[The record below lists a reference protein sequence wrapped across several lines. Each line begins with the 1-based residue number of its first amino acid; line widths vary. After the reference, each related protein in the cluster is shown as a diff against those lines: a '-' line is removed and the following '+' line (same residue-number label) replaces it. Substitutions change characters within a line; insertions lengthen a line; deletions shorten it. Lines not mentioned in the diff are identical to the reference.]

1 MAASHVSLPVSQE
14 SGDGRRRQE
23 MAGWA
28 SCSART
34 RQEEAQLHHN
44 LFQSVCS
51 RMDFPEHPSRSL
63 HPGGC

>member
-1 MAASHVSLPVSQE
+1 
-14 SGDGRRRQE
+14 

-51 RMDFPEHPSRSL
+51 RMDFPEHPSHSL
-63 HPGGC
+63 HPGAAEKLKQTDEACTMAVAVS